1 MSETRIVELIETRGT
16 ARRVRLEDGTV
27 VDRRGGSA
35 SWRNNNPGNLK
46 LEYAGSTDKT
56 SHARRSYQKALGIA
70 QRTYQGVI
78 ALDQWGNAVFE
89 TPEAGRA
96 AQLKLLRRSHSSHTV
111 EQMVRGY
118 SRADYSG
125 GTHHDAQ
132 VRSIYRTADAAGV
145 DLRGKTIGAMTAS
158 ELDALADGIGHFEG
172 FKVGRVAAVP
182 SIGQV
187 AHEEA
192 RPVVAPAHASS
203 QRRAQAGVATTPS
216 HRTLHPGDHGHAV
229 RELQKALN
237 RIGCTDARG
246 QRLVEDGRFGTHTRD
261 ALASFQRAH
270 GLPATGIAGVRT
282 AQVLREEDGR
292 LVTSPAHPDHRL
304 FEEVLKRLHAAESAR
319 GTPSGP
325 HAVRVAAA
333 LVVEMRR
340 DGVARADRV
349 ELNRDGSLVRAVQVS
364 GLRDEPGL
372 NRMTRAVDVGHAA
385 QQSLRDS
392 SARLVAV
399 DVELRPAPPLRVREQ
414 PALVR

>member
-1 MSETRIVELIETRGT
+1 M
-16 ARRVRLEDGTV
+16 
-27 VDRRGGSA
+27 
-35 SWRNNNPGNLK
+35 
-46 LEYAGSTDKT
+46 
-56 SHARRSYQKALGIA
+56 RSREQAVAFA
-70 QRTYQGVI
+70 QANYQGI
-78 ALDQWGNAVFE
+78 IGLDQWGNAFFE

-96 AQLKLLRRSHSSHTV
+96 AQLQLLRRSHSSHTV